1 MTDKLPG
8 RESGGR
14 DGDGPAETAT
24 ERLLREAMNARTS
37 LITAHDLRPAQPPR
51 GRVRRLRPVYLTAV
65 PVFALA
71 ASLAI
76 GLLTFHGDP
85 LARKD
90 VPPPAATTTTSPSPA
105 PEPTAAPTPTAPS
118 PDTGSPAADPETG
131 APLSDPTSAG
141 TRTTAPPTTPATTPA
156 TTAPAGTTYPFRG
169 VKFKIPPGWRA
180 VNPDPA
186 ANSLCILSPS
196 APQDASAGDC
206 LPHGVLLT
214 VLDQESEAWPRLPD
228 LDSSSGW
235 STQPWCPAWSYSPT
249 LARSGQIDSVGPT
262 RSTPTVAGRAAR
274 KSQWQINCGGDAF
287 TAQMWAL
294 PKDFVSVAAIGLKAD
309 YQPGLMTIVNTLDLS
324 GRQAPPTEANRNDIA
339 VAFDGLA
346 AGQQLT
352 AGSSAVTFSV
362 TFRNTSQNTYGRLQ
376 PLVVTEPYPGSPPVQ
391 VVQGPN
397 DGKLERQD
405 GDTWRPAPMG
415 PGSDMGYAVADQ
427 ASLFS
432 LAPGQTRKV
441 TYRLTLG
448 AGNGPGDMPVSAQ
461 VTLPYNGSKLTV
473 LGEKKISV
481 KVTK

>member
-24 ERLLREAMNARTS
+24 ERLLREAMNARAS

-90 VPPPAATTTTSPSPA
+90 VPPPAATMTTSPSPT
-105 PEPTAAPTPTAPS
+105 PEPTAAPTPTATS

-169 VKFKIPPGWRA
+169 VRFKIPPGWRA
-180 VNPDPA
+180 VNPDPS
-186 ANSLCILSPS
+186 ANILCILSPS
-196 APQDASAGDC
+196 APQDATAGDC

-214 VLDQESEAWPRLPD
+214 VTDQESQLWPRLPD
-228 LDSSSGW
+228 LDSESGW

-249 LARSGQIDSVGPT
+249 LTRNGQIDSVGPT

-294 PKDFVSVAAIGLKAD
+294 PKDFVSVSAIGLKAD

-324 GRQAPPTEANRNDIA
+324 GRQAPPVKYHENDIDIT
-339 VAFDGLA
+339 VGGFTGVQELK
-346 AGQQLT
+346 
-352 AGSSAVTFSV
+352 AGSPAVTFSV
-362 TFRNTSQNTYGRLQ
+362 TYKNNSPTNFAQVE
-376 PLVVTEPYPGSPPVQ
+376 PLVYTEWPVDTPVD
-391 VVQGPN
+391 VVSLN
-397 DGKLERQD
+397 AGKLERLD
-405 GDTWRPAPMG
+405 GATWKEKPLTR
-415 PGSDMGYAVADQ
+415 GSAMDYAMADPE
-427 ASLFS
+427 SLFP
-432 LAPGQTRKV
+432 LAPGQSRTVKYRMTIDAGHGLGPLWVMTRAV
-441 TYRLTLG
+441 
-448 AGNGPGDMPVSAQ
+448 
-461 VTLPYNGSKLTV
+461 LPYAGGTLTG
-473 LGEKKISV
+473 LGNEVVSLKI
-481 KVTK
+481 TK